1 MPYVIPEIH
10 SLKDKNSKDKNDG
23 LKNIL
28 NNNILH
34 INDED
39 SNLIQKGG
47 MKVSDM
53 NDIIARIENNP
64 KNSKKY
70 KALAWEDANNAKG
83 FAGSSALKKLTGFV
97 FLPAGDDISCEFD
110 STTRGSSLNTLV
122 RY

>member
-1 MPYVIPEIH
+1 MPYVIQEIH

-53 NDIIARIENNP
+53 NDIIARIENDP

-83 FAGSSALKKLTGFV
+83 FAGSSALK
-97 FLPAGDDISCEFD
+97 
-110 STTRGSSLNTLV
+110 N
-122 RY
+122 